1 MKALRIVEAGRTE
14 IVDIAEPA
22 PPGPGDVL
30 LRVAVVGLCGT
41 DLNTFRGRNPLVT
54 YPRIPGHEV
63 SAIVEAC
70 GPSVG
75 DALPSGTPVF
85 VVPYNPCRRCTACRQ
100 GRFNT
105 CRDNE
110 TLGVQRDGAGTE
122 KIVVPA
128 DRLLTREG
136 LSLGSM
142 ALVEPLTVGYHAAE
156 RARVAP
162 GDAVAVFGCGGV
174 GVGAIAA
181 AARRGGRVVAIDVDD
196 RKLELARRAGAAEA
210 VNSKTRD
217 VHEALLALTG
227 GDGPLVVIDAV
238 GVPATVRAAVEEVA
252 FAGRVVFLGYTPEEV
267 KLRTKLFVQK
277 ELDVLGTRNAN
288 PSDFAPVAAMLA
300 ERPDL
305 ADALVT
311 RVVALEE
318 AGTALAEWSADPAG
332 VSKIHVD
339 VGGVLSSKG

>member
-14 IVDIAEPA
+14 IVDVSEPA
-22 PPGPGDVL
+22 PGPGEVL

-70 GPSVG
+70 GSSV
-75 DALPSGTPVF
+75 DAPLPPGTPVF

-105 CRDNE
+105 CRDNK
-110 TLGVQRDGAGTE
+110 TLGVQCDGAGTE
-122 KIVVPA
+122 RIVVRA

-136 LSLGSM
+136 LSLGAM
-142 ALVEPLTVGYHAAE
+142 ALVEPLTVGYHAVQ
-156 RARVAP
+156 RARVAE
-162 GDAVAVFGCGGV
+162 GETVAIFGCGGV

-210 VNSKTRD
+210 VNSTTRD
-217 VHEALLALTG
+217 VHEALQSLTD

-238 GVPATVRAAVEEVA
+238 GVPGTVKTAIDEVA
-252 FAGRVVFLGYTPEEV
+252 FAGRVVLLGYTPEEV
-267 KLRTKLFVQK
+267 PLRTKLFVQK

-288 PSDFAPVAAMLA
+288 PSDFGPVATMLA

-311 RVVALEE
+311 RVVALEG
-318 AGTALAEWSADPAG
+318 AGAALAEWSADPGSVA
-332 VSKIHVD
+332 KIHVD
-339 VGGVLSSKG
+339 VGGVLSWKG